1 MFSRLVILLAF
12 CSLIVR
18 FIFSNSS
25 TVHNIVRPPKSFYR
39 SGNILILP
47 NCEVTRNF
55 EEKPHTAVHL
65 LSSSTAKC
73 TSAAQYSVV
82 AAEKRRGGHVESKNE
97 NIVICSIV
105 YVHWYLKPEK
115 KYTVSKNKNQNW

>member
-1 MFSRLVILLAF
+1 M
-12 CSLIVR
+12 
-18 FIFSNSS
+18 
-25 TVHNIVRPPKSFYR
+25 
-39 SGNILILP
+39 ILP

-105 YVHWYLKPEK
+105 YVPGISNRKRNIRFLKTKIKIGENPTRNFFTE
-115 KYTVSKNKNQNW
+115 TVGTRTVFLFFLA